1 MDATNYLKMY
11 NMTAVELAQT
21 IIKDIFN
28 TYGITATAGIG
39 TNMYLTKI
47 ALDITAKHSSTNIGY
62 LDEEK
67 YKNELWHHK
76 PLTDFWQIGN
86 GIERRLNKMR
96 IFDMY
101 DIAHAEQKNYIKNL
115 E

>member
-1 MDATNYLKMY
+1 
-11 NMTAVELAQT
+11 
-21 IIKDIFN
+21 
-28 TYGITATAGIG
+28 
-39 TNMYLTKI
+39 MYLTKI

-101 DIAHAEQKNYIKNL
+101 DIAHSEQKKLYKEFGVNAELLIDHAWGYEPTLISDIKAYRPSSKIIRL
-115 E
+115 KKQDWS